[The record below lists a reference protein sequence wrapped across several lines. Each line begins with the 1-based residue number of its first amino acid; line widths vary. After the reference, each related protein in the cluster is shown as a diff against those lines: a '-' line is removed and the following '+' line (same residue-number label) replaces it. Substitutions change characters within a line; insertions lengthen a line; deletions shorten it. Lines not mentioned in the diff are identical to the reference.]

1 MSAAVKAERLSQQA
15 RAQRIKPRPRA
26 VKRRVIGVDPV
37 QLSRAIRAI
46 NRADKRND
54 WFDFLRYLG

>member
-1 MSAAVKAERLSQQA
+1 MTVTARAARLSQQV
-15 RAQRIKPRPRA
+15 RAQRTKPRPRA